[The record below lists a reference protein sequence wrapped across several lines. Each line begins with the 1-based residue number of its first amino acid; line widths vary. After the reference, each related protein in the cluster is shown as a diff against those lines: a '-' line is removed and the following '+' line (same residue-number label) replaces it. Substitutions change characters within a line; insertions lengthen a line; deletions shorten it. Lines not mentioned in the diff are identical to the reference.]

1 MPTIWLFIL
10 YFFIKSKYWKNFLLL
25 TCFICLFVPS
35 VPIVTKFV
43 SSFFYE
49 NQYKVSNRIK
59 KPVYILVLGAGAVNS
74 GANSIGNYLTPESL
88 KRGAKGVEMAKIYSV
103 PLIFSGGQ
111 DALFLSRKYSD
122 SEDINIITEIESNST
137 YSSVKNLKK
146 IINPSDGPILLV
158 TSRLHNKRAILSLK
172 KQNFDVMIPN
182 SYKGKFGSYSILP
195 SFGAIVSFNKVLYET
210 LGIAWYYVKGKI

>member
-25 TCFICLFVPS
+25 TCFIFLFVPS
-35 VPIVTKFV
+35 VPIVTKFL

-49 NQYKVSNRIK
+49 NQYKVSNKIK
-59 KPVYILVLGAGAVNS
+59 KPAYILVLGAGAGNS
-74 GANSIGNYLTPESL
+74 GANSIGNHLTLESL

-158 TSRLHNKRAILSLK
+158 TSRLHHKRAILSLK

-182 SYKGKFGSYSILP
+182 SYKGKIGSYSILP
-195 SFGAIVSFNKVLYET
+195 SFGAIVSFNKVIYET
-210 LGIAWYYVKGKI
+210 LGIVWYYVTGKI

>member
-10 YFFIKSKYWKNFLLL
+10 YFFIKSKYWKIFLLL
-25 TCFICLFVPS
+25 TCFIFLFVPS
-35 VPIVTKFV
+35 VPIVTKFL

-49 NQYKVSNRIK
+49 NQYKVSNKIK

-74 GANSIGNYLTPESL
+74 GANSIGSYLTPESL
-88 KRGAKGVEMAKIYSV
+88 ERGAKGVEMAKIFSV

-137 YSSVKNLKK
+137 YSSAKNLKK

-172 KQNFDVMIPN
+172 KQKFDVMIPN
-182 SYKGKFGSYSILP
+182 SYKGKIGSYSILP

-210 LGIAWYYVKGKI
+210 LGIAWYYVTGKI